1 MANTIDTAF
10 VKQFESEVHLAF
22 QRMGAKLLNTVRRK
36 TNITGESTT
45 FQKIGTGTAATKS
58 RNAQVPL
65 ANLVHTNVEA
75 SLSDYYLGEYVDK
88 LDELKIQH
96 DERGAVATSLSAALG
111 RQSDQLI
118 IDALDGSANDTADTG
133 GVTKAKLE
141 TVYEAFGNND
151 VADDGQRYFLVSPQG
166 WTDLMGI
173 AEFASR
179 DYVPE
184 AELPWK
190 GAGFS
195 AKRFMSFFVMTHSG
209 LSKTGS
215 VRSSLAYHRSAVG
228 AASGAEVGIDVTW
241 QGKEQAN
248 LIVASM
254 SQGAA
259 LIDDNGVYKVDHTE
273 S

>member
-65 ANLVHTNVEA
+65 ANLTHTNVEC

-96 DERGAVATSLSAALG
+96 DERSAVATSLSAALG

-118 IDALDGSANDTADTG
+118 IDAVDGSGNATSGTG
-133 GVTKAKLE
+133 ALTKAKLE
-141 TVYEAFGNND
+141 EVYEAFGNND
-151 VADDGQRYFLVSPQG
+151 VPDDGQRFLLVSPQG

-173 AEFASR
+173 NEFAQR
-179 DYVPE
+179 EYLPE

-195 AKRFMSFFVMTHSG
+195 TKKFMSFTVMTHSG
-209 LSKTGS
+209 LTVATS
-215 VRSSLAYHRSAVG
+215 VRNSLAYHRSSVG
-228 AASGAEVGIDVTW
+228 AASGAEVSIDATW

-254 SQGAA
+254 SQGAS
-259 LIDDNGVYKVDHTE
+259 LIDDDGCYILKHTE

>member
-36 TNITGESTT
+36 TNVKGESTT
-45 FQKIGTGTAATKS
+45 FQKIGTGVAGTKS

-65 ANLVHTNVEA
+65 ANLSHTNVEC

-96 DERGAVATSLSAALG
+96 DERAAVSTSLSAALG
-111 RQSDQLI
+111 RQSDQLVI
-118 IDALDGSANDTADTG
+118 NAVDGSGNSTTATG
-133 GVTKAKLE
+133 AVTQAKLE
-141 TVYEAFGNND
+141 EIYEAFGNND
-151 VADDGQRYFLVSPQG
+151 VPDDGQRYLLVSPQG

-173 AEFASR
+173 TEFSSR

-209 LSKTGS
+209 LTKASS
-215 VRSSLAYHRSAVG
+215 VRNSLAYHRNSVG
-228 AASGAEVGIDVTW
+228 AASGAEVSMDVTW
-241 QGKEQAN
+241 QGKEQAH
-248 LIVASM
+248 LMVASM
-254 SQGAA
+254 SQGAV
-259 LIDDNGVYKVDHTE
+259 LIDDNGCYILKHTE

>member
-10 VKQFESEVHLAF
+10 VKQFESEVHLAY
-22 QRMGAKLLNTVRRK
+22 QRNGAKLLNTVRRK

-45 FQKIGTGTAATKS
+45 FQKIGTGTAGTKS

-65 ANLVHTNVEA
+65 ANLEHTKVEC
-75 SLSDYYLGEYVDK
+75 SLTDYYLGEYIDK

-96 DERGAVATSLSAALG
+96 DERGAVSTSLSNALG

-118 IDALDGSANDTADTG
+118 IDSVDGSGNATTG
-133 GVTKAKLE
+133 TGAITQAKLE
-141 TVYEAFGNND
+141 EIYEAFGNND
-151 VADDGQRYFLVSPQG
+151 VADDGQRYLLVSPQG

-173 AEFASR
+173 TEFSSR

-209 LSKTGS
+209 LSATGA
-215 VRSSLAYHRSAVG
+215 VRNSLAYHRSAVG
-228 AASGAEVGIDVTW
+228 AASGAEVSMDVTW
-241 QGKEQAN
+241 QGKEQAH
-248 LIVASM
+248 LMVASM
-254 SQGAA
+254 SQGAV
-259 LIDDNGVYKVDHTE
+259 LIDDNGCYILKHTE